1 MERFMSSYQEFKK
14 DVNSVATG
22 VVVLLL
28 LTLAFQITF
37 LIIACLA
44 VLILIGL
51 SRLVSGKRPFR
62 EYLIKIFVIWFL
74 GGMAIGAVLW
84 WWYNYC
90 LYPYYLRTENP
101 NAKQE
106 TEQFMEEYWKNDPGY
121 EGYKK
126 AKAYKPLD
134 NGYKGY
140 DENKH
145 K

>member
-1 MERFMSSYQEFKK
+1 MSSYQEFKK
-14 DVNSVATG
+14 DVNRVATG

-74 GGMAIGAVLW
+74 GGIAMGAVLW
-84 WWYNYC
+84 WYYDGII
-90 LYPYYLRTENP
+90 YPYYIKKERP
-101 NAKQE
+101 NAARE
-106 TEQFMEEYWKNDPGY
+106 TQQFMDNYMKNDPGY

-126 AKAYKPLD
+126 AKEWKPLD
-134 NGYKGY
+134 NGYQGY
-140 DENKH
+140 DEKIH
-145 K
+145 RSSE